1 MSFYWVIGCFIM
13 GMIIGRFVKKKP
25 AIHKFNEKLTML
37 AIFLLL
43 FLLGVSV
50 GINPDIIKN
59 LPSIGFQ
66 AIFLSL
72 GAISGTLLL
81 AWGVV
86 KLFFKDERV

>member
-1 MSFYWVIGCFIM
+1 MSFYWVIGCFVF
-13 GMIIGRFVKKKP
+13 GMAIGRLVKKRP
-25 AIHKFNEKLTML
+25 AFHKFNERLTMV
-37 AIFLLL
+37 AVFLLL

-86 KLFFKDERV
+86 ILFFKDERG

>member
-1 MSFYWVIGCFIM
+1 MSFYWVIGCFVL
-13 GMIIGRFVKKKP
+13 GMAIGRLVKKRP
-25 AIHKFNEKLTML
+25 AFHQFNERLTMV

-86 KLFFKDERV
+86 KLFFKDVRE